1 MTIQRREKLFLVKD
15 QRSFIEKGTCLAGP
29 WKLAT
34 TSKIEIRVRVR
45 ISIQT
50 KENVNKAQGGKPR
63 HARKIVNIGLIR

>member
-45 ISIQT
+45 ISSKQ
-50 KENVNKAQGGKPR
+50 
-63 HARKIVNIGLIR
+63 RKM